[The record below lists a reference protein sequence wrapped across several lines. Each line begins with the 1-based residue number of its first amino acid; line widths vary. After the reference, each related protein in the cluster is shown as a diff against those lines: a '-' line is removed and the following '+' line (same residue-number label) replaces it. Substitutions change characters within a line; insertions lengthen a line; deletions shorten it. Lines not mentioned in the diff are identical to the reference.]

1 MDSKN
6 DTPSKHEEPVAAS
19 KQEEATAEATARNA
33 NADHR
38 TSVINHLSSGNIDA
52 AFQALM
58 TDEHG
63 RPLDYAESRSRYG

>member
-6 DTPSKHEEPVAAS
+6 DTPSKHEETVAR
-19 KQEEATAEATARNA
+19 KEEEPTARA
-33 NADHR
+33 AIADHR
-38 TSVINHLSSGNIDA
+38 ARVINHLSSGNIDA

-63 RPLDYAESRSRYG
+63 RTLDYAESRSRYG